1 MLNQNP
7 LYRDYA
13 LRLNNAR
20 NIKDLRE
27 AANEIRR
34 ENYDREHESHKYKGD
49 RETAAGRGRE
59 QVLRPLTEQQM
70 RALFLTP
77 PPAHY
82 TEEMR
87 RFRHDKSISGEVRE
101 QKIRQLE
108 RGQLEPSPALEK
120 LLGEF
125 ARTPSDNRAQHIR
138 NINLFIA
145 DLINPPRRDRQRFS
159 RLDMHAEHCG
169 SHPMSGTSFSAPSP
183 TRRVA

>member
-1 MLNQNP
+1 MS
-7 LYRDYA
+7 DE
-13 LRLNNAR
+13 LRVT
-20 NIKDLRE
+20 
-27 AANEIRR
+27 ANEIRR
-34 ENYDREHESHKYKGD
+34 ENYDREHEPHKYKGD

-87 RFRHDKSISGEVRE
+87 RFRHDKSISGEARE

-120 LLGEF
+120 LLREF
-125 ARTPSDNRAQHIR
+125 ARTRSDNRAQHIR
-138 NINLFIA
+138 NINLF
-145 DLINPPRRDRQRFS
+145 L
-159 RLDMHAEHCG
+159 
-169 SHPMSGTSFSAPSP
+169 AP
-183 TRRVA
+183 VQ